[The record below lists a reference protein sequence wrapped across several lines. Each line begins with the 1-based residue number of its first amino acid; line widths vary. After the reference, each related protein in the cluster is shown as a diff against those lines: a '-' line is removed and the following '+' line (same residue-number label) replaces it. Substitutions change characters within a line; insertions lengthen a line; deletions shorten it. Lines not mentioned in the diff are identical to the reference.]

1 MTAVALMEVVR
12 AHAST
17 LASAGVEHPEVDAL
31 TLARHALDADAATVR
46 TATTADV
53 DDRRLRQLADLV
65 AVRATRVP
73 LQHLTA
79 TTGFRDLDITCRAG
93 VFIPR
98 PETEILAGLAIEAAR
113 RAASDGGRATVVE
126 PCTGTGAVA
135 LAVATEVHAA
145 DVVATDRCARAVA
158 LARHNLARVER
169 GVHGAGSTC
178 RVVHG
183 DLFDPVPADLRGTV
197 DVVVCNPPYLTPGEV
212 AQATPEVRGHEPRDA
227 LVAGAGGNA
236 VVHRLL
242 DEAAAWLR
250 PGGDLL
256 VELAETRAGAVA
268 AAARRS
274 GYTDVHVVADLTGRD
289 RVLTARRPQDRS

>member
-1 MTAVALMEVVR
+1 MTAVALMDVVR
-12 AHAST
+12 AHAAT
-17 LASAGVEHPEVDAL
+17 LASAGVERPEVDAL
-31 TLARHALDADAATVR
+31 MLARHALDADVATVR

-53 DDRRLRQLADLV
+53 DDHRLRQLADLV

-79 TTGFRDLDITCRAG
+79 TTGFRGLDITCRAG

-113 RAASDGGRATVVE
+113 RAAGDGGRATVLE
-126 PCTGTGAVA
+126 PCTGAGAVA
-135 LAVATEVHAA
+135 LAVATEVHAV

-158 LARHNLARVER
+158 AARHNFARVER
-169 GVHGAGSTC
+169 GVHRAGNTC

-183 DLFDPVPADLRGTV
+183 DLFAPVPADLRGTV
-197 DVVVCNPPYLTPGEV
+197 DLVVCNPPYLTPGEV
-212 AQATPEVRGHEPRDA
+212 AQAPPEVRDHEPRDA

-242 DEAAAWLR
+242 DEAPAWLR
-250 PGGDLL
+250 PGGHLL

-268 AAARRS
+268 AAARRR
-274 GYTDVHVVADLTGRD
+274 GYTDVRVVADLTGRD
-289 RVLTARRPQDRS
+289 RVLVARRPQDPT